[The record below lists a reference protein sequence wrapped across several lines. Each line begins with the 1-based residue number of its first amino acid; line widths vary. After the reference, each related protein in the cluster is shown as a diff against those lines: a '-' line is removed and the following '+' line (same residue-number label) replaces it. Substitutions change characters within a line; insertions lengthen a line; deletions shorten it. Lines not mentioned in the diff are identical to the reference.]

1 MGGFSLI
8 RAETQLL
15 VLSFFPVDAGK
26 VYFGIVTG
34 LAEAKPP
41 DSSQVDAEVWGSIPM
56 GWGCASPGS
65 AQWDGVQGEQ
75 LILHPGSRWAGCS
88 VGFISHPGFFGWSGE
103 KKQRACWAVAE
114 ESAQTAAEPRV
125 INTEIGG
132 QGCSALPEQAPRVRL
147 ELSQKA
153 AQGSG

>member
-41 DSSQVDAEVWGSIPM
+41 DSSQVDAEVWGSVPM

-88 VGFISHPGFFGWSGE
+88 VGFISHPGFFGWSGK
-103 KKQRACWAVAE
+103 KKQPLLWAWL
-114 ESAQTAAEPRV
+114 R
-125 INTEIGG
+125 
-132 QGCSALPEQAPRVRL
+132 
-147 ELSQKA
+147 
-153 AQGSG
+153 